1 MQRRDFLKMGFGV
14 GAAFSLETLSGLF
27 PVAAAAEAP
36 AAGAAAA
43 GTPALVAVRGNSR
56 VAMLDAALEA
66 LGGISAFVKPGQT
79 VVIKP
84 NCAWDKGPEL
94 SANTHPD
101 LVGRVVKLCREAGAA
116 RVVAF
121 DHSCDAWQRV
131 YRVSGIQEAVEK
143 NGGEMLSGA
152 DEGMYRE
159 HANPQARNL
168 KSAKVH
174 KAILD
179 SDVYI
184 NMPVLKHH
192 GGARMTACMK
202 NAMGLV
208 WDRGFF
214 HSHDLHQCIADSVLL
229 RKPDL
234 NILDA
239 FAPMLRNGPKGKD
252 ENDLISTK
260 ALLVGTDIVAVD
272 AAASK
277 LLGNAEGEVRH
288 IDLAAEMGLGEKDL
302 SKVVIKRITLT

>member
-1 MQRRDFLKMGFGV
+1 MKRRDFLKLGFGV

-27 PVAAAAEAP
+27 PTAYGAEETAATAVGGVP
-36 AAGAAAA
+36 S
-43 GTPALVAVRGNSR
+43 LVAVRGGDR

-66 LGGISAFVKPGQT
+66 LGGISSFVKQGQT

-84 NCAWDKGPEL
+84 NCGWDKSPQT
-94 SANTHPD
+94 SANTHPS
-101 LVGRVVKLCREAGAA
+101 LVGHMVELCRGAGASK
-116 RVVAF
+116 VVVF
-121 DHSCDAWQRV
+121 DHSCDDWQRA
-131 YRVSGIQEAVEK
+131 YRTSGIQAAVEAA
-143 NGGEMLSGA
+143 GGEMVSGA
-152 DEGMYRE
+152 DEALYRD
-159 HANPQARNL
+159 HDNPAARNL
-168 KSAKVH
+168 KHAKVH
-174 KAILD
+174 SAILD

-192 GGARMTACMK
+192 SGARMTACMK

-234 NILDA
+234 NVLDA
-239 FAPMLRNGPKGKD
+239 FAPMLRNGPKGID
-252 ENDLISTK
+252 ENDLINTH

-277 LLGNAEGEVRH
+277 LLGNADGEVRH
-288 IDLAAEMGLGEKDL
+288 IDLAAAMGLGQKDL
-302 SKVVIKRITLT
+302 TKVNIRRISLA